1 MQLAEIN
8 ALIRAESPYPL
19 IRPARLPKGP
29 YIAVI
34 GKIVGDKQH
43 VAAVSL
49 SACELKQA
57 RYPADILRTRVK
69 HAVASLDRLLA
80 AA

>member
-1 MQLAEIN
+1 MHLSEIN
-8 ALIRAESPYPL
+8 DLIRAESPYPL
-19 IRPARLPKGP
+19 LHPARLPKGP
-29 YIAVI
+29 YVAVI

-43 VAAVSL
+43 VCAISISSL
-49 SACELKQA
+49 ELREA
-57 RYPADILRTRVK
+57 NFPADILRTRVK